1 MAEHTR
7 EPQYQHHLDL
17 RDRQGLNRLGLRA
30 NATWHLDPKR
40 LGIVLARYKFVAKML
55 TGKKRVLEVGVGDGW
70 ASRVVKQE
78 VETLVG
84 IDFDPVFVRDAV
96 AAMEPEWQF
105 ECRVHD
111 MLSAPIEGD
120 FDAAYALDV
129 LEHIPAAD
137 EDVFLRNMAA
147 SLKPPG
153 VIIVGMPSLE
163 SQAYA
168 SPGSKAGHVNCKS
181 APDLRRVM
189 LRHFHEVFVF
199 SMNDEVVHTGFHA
212 LAHYLF
218 AIGVA
223 RRDAVKT

>member
-1 MAEHTR
+1 MAEQTR
-7 EPQYQHHLDL
+7 EPQYQHHVDL

-55 TGKKRVLEVGVGDGW
+55 TGKARVLEVGVGDGW

-84 IDFDPVFVRDAV
+84 IDFDPVFVRDAME
-96 AAMEPEWQF
+96 AMEPEWRF

-111 MLSAPIEGD
+111 MLQGPLDGD

-137 EDVFLRNMAA
+137 EEAFLRNMAA
-147 SLKPPG
+147 SVRAPG
-153 VIIVGMPSLE
+153 VIIIGMPSLE
-163 SQAYA
+163 SQTYA

-181 APDLRRVM
+181 APDLRALM
-189 LRHFHEVFVF
+189 QKHFHEVFVF

-223 RRDAVKT
+223 RRDAGAV